1 MVVQNI
7 VKQQICNLE
16 SKLATTP
23 KRYSAQYLAASLGNL
38 KTKKLRLVTIPH
50 RKKCIFLR

>member
-1 MVVQNI
+1 MVVHNI

-16 SKLATTP
+16 SKLKTTP

-38 KTKKLRLVTIPH
+38 KTQKLRLG
-50 RKKCIFLR
+50 